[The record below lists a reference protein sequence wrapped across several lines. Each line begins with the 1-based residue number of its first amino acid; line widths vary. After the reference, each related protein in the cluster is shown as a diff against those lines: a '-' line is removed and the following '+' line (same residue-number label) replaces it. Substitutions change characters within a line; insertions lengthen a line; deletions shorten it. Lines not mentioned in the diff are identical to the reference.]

1 MSGDR
6 VLSNQRRILE
16 NEARLQAL
24 IDNTADAFLLLRQGG
39 EILDVNDRTCQQFGS
54 FREVLI
60 GATPMLFD
68 IGVTPAQL
76 QDLSALMDLGE
87 RVTFDS
93 RHRGKGGHEFPVES
107 SSTDREC
114 E

>member
-1 MSGDR
+1 
-6 VLSNQRRILE
+6 
-16 NEARLQAL
+16 
-24 IDNTADAFLLLRQGG
+24 
-39 EILDVNDRTCQQFGS
+39 
-54 FREVLI
+54 
-60 GATPMLFD
+60 MLFD

-76 QDLSALMDLGE
+76 QDLTALMDLGE

-93 RHRGKGGHEFPVES
+93 RHRGKDGHEFPVEI